1 MVRESILVLSLILE
15 EKTFSLSL
23 LSVRLAVVLSHTC
36 AKSLQLCL
44 ILCNPM
50 VLCLWDSPGKDTGV
64 GCHALFQG
72 IFLTQGSNP
81 GLLRLKHW
89 QVGSLPLAPPAKPQS
104 CHIFTLLHWDILYT
118 EIVKCF
124 YRDRILFLSWKDE
137 FIFSEYFYW
146 VNCKILIFYSIYVIV
161 VVQSLSHVQLFA
173 TLWISAHQSSLSLTI
188 SQRFLKLMSIE
199 PVMPS
204 NYLILS
210 HPLLLLPSIFPRI
223 TVFSNELALCIKWL
237 KCLCDVSYLIIPCIS
252 GINPT
257 WL

>member
-1 MVRESILVLSLILE
+1 MRESILVLSLILE

-44 ILCNPM
+44 ILCSPM

-89 QVGSLPLAPPAKPQS
+89 QAGSLPLAPPAKPQS
-104 CHIFTLLHWDILYT
+104 CHIFPLLHWNILYT
-118 EIVKCF
+118 EVVKCF
-124 YRDRILFLSWKDE
+124 YRDSILFLSWKYK

-146 VNCKILIFYSIYVIV
+146 VNCKILIFYSIYMIV

-199 PVMPS
+199 PVVPS
-204 NYLILS
+204 NYLILC
-210 HPLLLLPSIFPRI
+210 HPLVLLPSIFPRI
-223 TVFSNELALCIKWL
+223 MVFSSELALC
-237 KCLCDVSYLIIPCIS
+237 
-252 GINPT
+252 NR
-257 WL
+257 